1 MKKIHLV
8 VIIMILSSCKTT
20 KLVDSYKNPENVVF
34 TAYKVL
40 LVGMTPN
47 EESQI
52 AFENRLKE
60 EFDKRN
66 IDAMRSIDL
75 FDVNFTASSKTEEEL
90 KAVERQLLAK
100 DFDAVLFA
108 KVLGSENKQTLRKNI
123 SDWGNYTGK
132 FRDDYL
138 QHQGIYNETG
148 YYDQFKV
155 YHTETTL
162 YCICEGKEQ
171 SMVWRGSIDLT
182 DPKDLGKSIDEYVK
196 LVVNAMEEQDIIFRK
211 K

>member
-1 MKKIHLV
+1 MKKILLF
-8 VIIMILSSCKTT
+8 IILIIISSCKST

-47 EESQI
+47 QETRV
-52 AFENRLKE
+52 AFESLLKE
-60 EFDKRN
+60 EFDKRK
-66 IDAMRSIDL
+66 IESMRSIDL
-75 FDVNFTASSKTEEEL
+75 FDVNFTASAKTEEEL
-90 KAVERQLLAK
+90 RAVERQLLDK

-108 KVLGSENKQTLRKNI
+108 KVLGSESKQTVRKKI

-138 QHQGIYNETG
+138 QHQDIYNSTG

-182 DPKDLGKSIDEYVK
+182 DPKNIDKSIDEYVQ
-196 LVVNAMEEQDIIFRK
+196 LVVNAMQEQDVIFRK

>member
-1 MKKIHLV
+1 MKKILLFV
-8 VIIMILSSCKTT
+8 VLLALASCKTT
-20 KLVDSYKNPENVVF
+20 KLVDEYKNPENVVF

-47 EESQI
+47 EESRV

-60 EFDKRN
+60 EFDKRK
-66 IDAMRSIDL
+66 IESMRSIDL
-75 FDVNFTASSKTEEEL
+75 FDVNFTASAKTEEEL
-90 KAVERQLLAK
+90 KAVERQLLDK

-108 KVLGSENKQTLRKNI
+108 KVLGSESKQTLRKKI
-123 SDWGNYTGK
+123 SDWGNYTGR
-132 FRDDYL
+132 FRDDYF
-138 QHQGIYNETG
+138 QHQDIYNNDWS
-148 YYDQFKV
+148 YDQFKV

-182 DPKDLGKSIDEYVK
+182 DPKNIDKSIDEYVN
-196 LVVNAMEEQDIIFRK
+196 LVVAAMEAQDVLFHK
-211 K
+211 

>member
-1 MKKIHLV
+1 MKKMLLFV
-8 VIIMILSSCKTT
+8 VLIALAGCKTT
-20 KLVDSYKNPENVVF
+20 KLVDEYKNPENVVF

-47 EESQI
+47 EESRV

-60 EFDKRN
+60 EFDKRK
-66 IDAMRSIDL
+66 IESMRSIDL
-75 FDVNFTASSKTEEEL
+75 FDVNFTASAKTEEEL
-90 KAVERQLLAK
+90 KAVERQLLDK

-108 KVLGSENKQTLRKNI
+108 KVLGSESKQTLRKKI
-123 SDWGNYTGK
+123 SDWGNYTGR

-138 QHQGIYNETG
+138 QHQDIYNSDG
-148 YYDQFKV
+148 SYDQFKV

-182 DPKDLGKSIDEYVK
+182 DPKNIDKSIDEYVN
-196 LVVNAMEEQDIIFRK
+196 LVVAAMEAQDVLFRK
-211 K
+211 

>member
-1 MKKIHLV
+1 MKKTLLFV
-8 VIIMILSSCKTT
+8 VLLALASCKTT
-20 KLVDSYKNPENVVF
+20 KLVDEYKNPENVVF

-47 EESQI
+47 EESRV

-60 EFDKRN
+60 EFDKRK
-66 IDAMRSIDL
+66 IESMRSIDL
-75 FDVNFTASSKTEEEL
+75 FDVNFTASAKTEEEL
-90 KAVERQLLAK
+90 KAVERQLLDK

-108 KVLGSENKQTLRKNI
+108 KVLGSESKQTLRKKI
-123 SDWGNYTGK
+123 SDWGNYTGR
-132 FRDDYL
+132 FRDDYF
-138 QHQGIYNETG
+138 QHQDIYNNDG
-148 YYDQFKV
+148 SYDQFKV

-182 DPKDLGKSIDEYVK
+182 DPKNIDKSIDEYVN
-196 LVVNAMEEQDIIFRK
+196 LVVAAMEAQDVLFHK
-211 K
+211 

>member
-1 MKKIHLV
+1 MKKILLFV
-8 VIIMILSSCKTT
+8 VLLALASCKTT
-20 KLVDSYKNPENVVF
+20 KLVDEYKNPENVVF

-47 EESQI
+47 EESRV

-60 EFDKRN
+60 EFDKRK
-66 IDAMRSIDL
+66 IESMRSIDL
-75 FDVNFTASSKTEEEL
+75 FDVNFTASAKTEEEL
-90 KAVERQLLAK
+90 KAVERQLLDK

-108 KVLGSENKQTLRKNI
+108 KVLGSESKQTLRKKI
-123 SDWGNYTGK
+123 SDWGNYTGR
-132 FRDDYL
+132 FRDDYF
-138 QHQGIYNETG
+138 QHQDIYNNDWS
-148 YYDQFKV
+148 YDQFKV

-182 DPKDLGKSIDEYVK
+182 DPKNIDKSIDEYVN
-196 LVVNAMEEQDIIFRK
+196 LVVAAMEAQDVLFRK
-211 K
+211 

>member
-1 MKKIHLV
+1 MKKILLLV
-8 VIIMILSSCKTT
+8 VLISSISCKTT

-47 EESQI
+47 EESRV
-52 AFENRLKE
+52 AFESRLKE
-60 EFDKRN
+60 EFDKRD
-66 IDAMRSIDL
+66 IESMRSIDL
-75 FDVNFTASSKTEEEL
+75 FDVNFTASAKTEKEL
-90 KAVERQLLAK
+90 KAVERQLLDK

-138 QHQGIYNETG
+138 QNQDIYTSAS
-148 YYDQFKV
+148 YYGQFKV

-171 SMVWRGSIDLT
+171 SMVWRGSIDLSNPKNT
-182 DPKDLGKSIDEYVK
+182 DKAIDEYVK
-196 LVVNAMEEQDIIFRK
+196 LVVNAMEEQDILFRK